1 MAMRSYFE
9 HHHPL
14 ARNHSPEK
22 RPTSSVTE
30 RRGAS
35 EGSARICMHAYDM
48 TWALSA
54 QNEREPIS
62 IYACSRTRTLPI
74 LASYRHMCVEGCT
87 KVFSARFSYPNFKL
101 VGQCFYN
108 QQILGARGNDFVQDC
123 TEPRKSLGTWL

>member
-54 QNEREPIS
+54 QNERGAEREREREPIP
-62 IYACSRTRTLPI
+62 IYACSRTL
-74 LASYRHMCVEGCT
+74 LASFRHMCVEC
-87 KVFSARFSYPNFKL
+87 SA
-101 VGQCFYN
+101 VGQ
-108 QQILGARGNDFVQDC
+108 
-123 TEPRKSLGTWL
+123 

>member
-54 QNEREPIS
+54 QNERGAERERERERESESLFPFMRVHVP
-62 IYACSRTRTLPI
+62 CSLHFVI
-74 LASYRHMCVEGCT
+74 CV
-87 KVFSARFSYPNFKL
+87 
-101 VGQCFYN
+101 
-108 QQILGARGNDFVQDC
+108 
-123 TEPRKSLGTWL
+123 